1 MMNVLST
8 IFCIILGLE
17 CLMLMFTFV
26 LSALFSLSADINAEK
41 RRVKQEKR
49 EIEYHNA
56 RMKEFKK

>member
-17 CLMLMFTFV
+17 CLMLMFTFI
-26 LSALFSLSADINAEK
+26 LGALFSLSADVNAEK

-49 EIEYHNA
+49 DIEYHNA

>member
-17 CLMLMFTFV
+17 CLMLMFTFI
-26 LSALFSLSADINAEK
+26 LSALFSLSSDINAEK

-49 EIEYHNA
+49 DIEYHNV
-56 RMKEFKK
+56 RMREFKR